1 MESAIRVLIADD
13 DKKLGINEKEALE
26 KDGYE
31 VVGIATDGNQVLEM
45 AHEHK
50 PDVIVLDM
58 CMPQLDGIGVLEAI
72 GADAENKPYCIIYS
86 YIASPEVM
94 RQADKRGATYYV
106 HKDND
111 FSLLS
116 QRIADI
122 TEGRAEAGGIVEN
135 ELRNKI
141 ERRVTEIIHEIG
153 VPAHIKG
160 YQYVRESIVMAVMD
174 MEVLES
180 ITKRLYPDVAKRFS
194 TSPSRVERAIRH
206 AVEVAW
212 DRGDVDVLNRYFGYT
227 VACSKGKPTN
237 SEFIAMIADKL
248 TLENKM
254 R

>member
-1 MESAIRVLIADD
+1 MENAVRVLIADD
-13 DKKLGINEKEALE
+13 DEILGMSEKEALE
-26 KDGYE
+26 KDGYD

-72 GADAENKPYCIIYS
+72 GADSENKPSCIIYS
-86 YIASPEVM
+86 CITSPDII
-94 RQADKRGATYYV
+94 RQADKKGAAYYLY
-106 HKDND
+106 KDND

-116 QRIADI
+116 QRISDIVEGRGQKGGI
-122 TEGRAEAGGIVEN
+122 TEN
-135 ELRNKI
+135 ERRNKI
-141 ERRVTEIIHEIG
+141 ERRVTDIIHEIG

-160 YQYVRESIVMAVMD
+160 YQYVRESIVMAVLD

-180 ITKRLYPDVAKRFS
+180 ITKRLYPDVAKKYS